1 MEDKSKTPKI
11 KIIHPFHEVG
21 SRLRQIRESL
31 KKTQVEMAPELGISL
46 PMMQSYEAG
55 KHLISPVGIVA
66 LVEMGYN
73 ANWFLC
79 EKGEMK
85 ISDQPVTTS
94 ASTDNK
100 ALKSVVKAL
109 WDEIEDSD
117 ANISGASAAGII
129 ALAYTE
135 YLASDKDYPRLCD
148 KIKALVQIADQG
160 EE

>member
-1 MEDKSKTPKI
+1 MEDKTKTPKT
-11 KIIHPFHEVG
+11 KIIQPYQEVG
-21 SRLRQIRESL
+21 KRLRVIRESL
-31 KKTQVEMAPELGISL
+31 KKTQAEMSADLGVSL

-79 EKGEMK
+79 AKGEMK
-85 ISDQPVTTS
+85 ITDTTASATVDNKVALKTVVKVLWTEIEECDAFLS
-94 ASTDNK
+94 AS
-100 ALKSVVKAL
+100 
-109 WDEIEDSD
+109 
-117 ANISGASAAGII
+117 SAAGIV
-129 ALAYTE
+129 ALALDE
-135 YLASDKDYPRLCD
+135 YLASNQDEWKLRD